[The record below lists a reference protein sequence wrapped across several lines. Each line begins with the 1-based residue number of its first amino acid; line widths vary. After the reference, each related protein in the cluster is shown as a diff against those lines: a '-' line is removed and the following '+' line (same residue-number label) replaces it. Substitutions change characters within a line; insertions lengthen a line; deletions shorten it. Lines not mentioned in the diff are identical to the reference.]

1 MHKVSAPEAAVTLL
15 MKRFPFSS
23 SGHRRLKS
31 FPATDA
37 ESSREEV
44 LSPACRA
51 AEQFIMGLTG
61 LATPPPLVSS
71 LEPPLYKL
79 IVSFILAPRPS
90 SPSLHSRRPSPPA
103 PTPQRHHHD
112 QCFFFCNLS
121 LFIRTLCGPNC
132 CFKGEASL
140 PGLAWDS
147 ELSSLREGRHVGCTN
162 FWQMMRIQ
170 LFWFPTYS
178 SPIRATRFFS
188 SFFFFNPDNDH

>member
-44 LSPACRA
+44 LSLACRA

-112 QCFFFCNLS
+112 QCFFSVIYRCSSGHCAVLIAVSKGRLVS
-121 LFIRTLCGPNC
+121 LVWRGIQSCRPFG
-132 CFKGEASL
+132 KVAM
-140 PGLAWDS
+140 LAAQIF
-147 ELSSLREGRHVGCTN
+147 GR
-162 FWQMMRIQ
+162 
-170 LFWFPTYS
+170 
-178 SPIRATRFFS
+178 
-188 SFFFFNPDNDH
+188 